1 MKPIIQL
8 VIYPKVNPKRIN
20 IIYLYG
26 TLFPKFL
33 KHKFLINTKKNKNK
47 AIKKGILYYVFIS
60 YNS

>member
-1 MKPIIQL
+1 M
-8 VIYPKVNPKRIN
+8 IYPKVNPNRIN

-47 AIKKGILYYVFIS
+47 AIKKGMLNYVFIS
-60 YNS
+60 YKS